1 METSVDKCLA
11 FCQSLAMSGQKFSFT
26 LSIGKDN
33 FSFNNKE
40 LGSSSCVKK
49 KKKSPSQVRREHR
62 RKEERS
68 LKKTAEAAEKV
79 ADFQCSQCDS
89 SFKAEED
96 LNAHIGEVHTVV
108 DQVEQ
113 AASSFNCDQCEYTNV
128 SEKGLRQ
135 HKRMKHGKAQ
145 LSASSSPSS
154 PESLRQP
161 ESYSSVASKSLS
173 LPSLSDTE
181 DREEDL
187 RFEEEVRFHK
197 ENPNTCEFCR
207 KKCDGNVDMMEQC
220 VVTGGRHSIPLY

>member
-11 FCQSLAMSGQKFSFT
+11 FCQSLVMSGHKFSFT
-26 LSIGKDN
+26 LSIGNGN

-40 LGSSSCVKK
+40 LGSSSCTR
-49 KKKSPSQVRREHR
+49 KKKSPSQIRRELR
-62 RKEERS
+62 RKTERS
-68 LKKTAEAAEKV
+68 LKKAAETTEKV
-79 ADFQCSQCDS
+79 VEARKS
-89 SFKAEED
+89 EES
-96 LNAHIGEVHTVV
+96 VV

-113 AASSFNCDQCEYTNV
+113 AASDFNCDQCEYTNV

-161 ESYSSVASKSLS
+161 ASYSSVASKSLS

-207 KKCDGNVDMMEQC
+207 KKL
-220 VVTGGRHSIPLY
+220 I